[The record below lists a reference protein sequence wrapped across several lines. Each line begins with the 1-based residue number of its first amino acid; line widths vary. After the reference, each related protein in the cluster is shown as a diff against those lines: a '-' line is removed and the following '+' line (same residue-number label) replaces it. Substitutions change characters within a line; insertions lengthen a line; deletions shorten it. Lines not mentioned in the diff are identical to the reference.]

1 MLEFLTGYVMGRQ
14 SADRAADLA
23 RSAGA
28 SSTAA
33 LTGELHDVETRIDRL
48 LLVVEAMWSILRD
61 DGYSDEQLISRIQE
75 LDESDGVLDGVKL
88 TKPVPCPDCGAMV
101 EVGRATCAFCG
112 YAIPERDP
120 ISGI

>member
-1 MLEFLTGYVMGRQ
+1 MLEFLTGYVIGRE
-14 SADRAADLA
+14 SAARAAGMA

-28 SSTAA
+28 ADVAA
-33 LTGELHDVETRIDRL
+33 ATGEIHDVDTRIDRL

-61 DGYSDEQLISRIQE
+61 DGYSDEQLIARIEE
-75 LDESDGVLDGVKL
+75 LDASDGAVDGVRL